1 MSGERTPENPRAFA
15 RSQAPILSVRESGR
29 GRKSARTKSKR
40 TSELRL
46 RHFLTLKAARLAI
59 IWKTQTMGLFAEKF
73 ETLRDL
79 YVNELRD
86 LHSAEQQLISAIPKM
101 AEAATSS
108 QLKKALTSH
117 LEQTRGHVRRL
128 EQILDALGEK
138 PSGKTCEAMKG
149 LIAEGESYVKASGD
163 DSVRDAGLIGAAQ
176 RVEHYEIAGY
186 GTARSLANRLGEK
199 NAADLLQRTLEEEG
213 DADHKLSEIA
223 EGEVNVAASSSRAA

>member
-1 MSGERTPENPRAFA
+1 
-15 RSQAPILSVRESGR
+15 
-29 GRKSARTKSKR
+29 
-40 TSELRL
+40 
-46 RHFLTLKAARLAI
+46 
-59 IWKTQTMGLFAEKF
+59 MGLFADKF

-86 LHSAEQQLISAIPKM
+86 LHSAEQQLTAALPKM
-101 AEAATSS
+101 AEAASS
-108 QLKKALTSH
+108 AQLKKAFTTH
-117 LEQTRGHVRRL
+117 LEETRGHVRRL
-128 EQILDALGEK
+128 EQIFNALGEK
-138 PSGKTCEAMKG
+138 PSGKTCEAMEG

-199 NAADLLQRTLEEEG
+199 NAVELLQRTLEEEG

-223 EGEVNVAASSSRAA
+223 EREVNIAASSSKAA

>member
-1 MSGERTPENPRAFA
+1 
-15 RSQAPILSVRESGR
+15 
-29 GRKSARTKSKR
+29 
-40 TSELRL
+40 
-46 RHFLTLKAARLAI
+46 
-59 IWKTQTMGLFAEKF
+59 MGLFAEKF

-86 LHSAEQQLISAIPKM
+86 LHSAEQQLIAALPKM

-108 QLKKALTSH
+108 QLKNALTTH

-128 EQILDALGEK
+128 EQIFNALGDK

-199 NAADLLQRTLEEEG
+199 NAAELLQRTLEEEG

-223 EGEVNVAASSSRAA
+223 EGEVNIAASSAKAAS

>member
-1 MSGERTPENPRAFA
+1 
-15 RSQAPILSVRESGR
+15 
-29 GRKSARTKSKR
+29 
-40 TSELRL
+40 
-46 RHFLTLKAARLAI
+46 
-59 IWKTQTMGLFAEKF
+59 MGLFAEKF

-79 YVNELRD
+79 FINELQD
-86 LHSAEQQLISAIPKM
+86 LHSAELQLITAIPKM
-101 AEAATSS
+101 AEAASSS
-108 QLKKALTSH
+108 QLKNALTSH

-128 EQILDALGEK
+128 EQILNALDEK

-199 NAADLLQRTLEEEG
+199 NAAELLQRTLEEEG

-223 EGEVNVAASSSRAA
+223 EAEVNIAASSSQAA

>member
-1 MSGERTPENPRAFA
+1 
-15 RSQAPILSVRESGR
+15 
-29 GRKSARTKSKR
+29 
-40 TSELRL
+40 
-46 RHFLTLKAARLAI
+46 
-59 IWKTQTMGLFAEKF
+59 MGLFAEKF

-86 LHSAEQQLISAIPKM
+86 LHSAEVQLTAALPKM
-101 AEAATSS
+101 AEAASSS
-108 QLKKALTSH
+108 QLKKALTTH

-128 EQILDALGEK
+128 EQILNALDEK
-138 PSGKTCEAMKG
+138 PSGKTCEAMEG
-149 LIAEGESYVKASGD
+149 LIAEGEGYIKASGD

-199 NAADLLQRTLEEEG
+199 NAAELLQRTLEEEG

-223 EGEVNVAASSSRAA
+223 EGEVNPAAASSKAA